1 MKLDINMGTIW
12 TMIVGTAM
20 AVLYMFSNFVSAG
33 DFNDYIVE
41 DFYDKY
47 YEMEDAL
54 EDETDE
60 DDVRRLERSMSRLKS
75 KICAIEPEWE
85 ECD

>member
-47 YEMEDAL
+47 YAMEDAL
-54 EDETDE
+54 EKETE
-60 DDVRRLERSMSRLKS
+60 DVDVRRLERSMARLKA

>member
-12 TMIVGTAM
+12 TMITGTVIAI
-20 AVLYMFSNFVSAG
+20 VYMFSNFVSAS
-33 DFNDYIVE
+33 DFKEYIIE

-54 EDETDE
+54 EVE
-60 DDVRRLERSMSRLKS
+60 DDPDDIRRLERNMARIKA

>member
-1 MKLDINMGTIW
+1 MITGTVLA
-12 TMIVGTAM
+12 IV
-20 AVLYMFSNFVSAG
+20 YMFSTFVSAS

-47 YEMEDAL
+47 YAMEDAL
-54 EDETDE
+54 ETETDP
-60 DDVRRLERSMSRLKS
+60 DDIRRLERDMSRIKA

>member
-1 MKLDINMGTIW
+1 MGTIW
-12 TMIVGTAM
+12 TMITGTVL
-20 AVLYMFSNFVSAG
+20 AVLYMFSTFVSAS
-33 DFNDYIVE
+33 DFESYIIE

-47 YEMEDAL
+47 YAY
-54 EDETDE
+54 EDELRIEE
-60 DDVRRLERSMSRLKS
+60 DPDDIRKIERNMARLKA

>member
-1 MKLDINMGTIW
+1 MITGTVIA
-12 TMIVGTAM
+12 IV
-20 AVLYMFSNFVSAG
+20 YMFSNFVSAS
-33 DFNDYIVE
+33 DFKEYIIE

-54 EDETDE
+54 EVE
-60 DDVRRLERSMSRLKS
+60 DDPDDIRRLERNMARIKA

>member
-1 MKLDINMGTIW
+1 
-12 TMIVGTAM
+12 MIVGTAVAILWM
-20 AVLYMFSNFVSAG
+20 MTNFVSAS
-33 DFNDYIVE
+33 DFNSYIVE

-47 YEMEDAL
+47 YDMEEEL
-54 EDETDE
+54 IQE
-60 DDVRRLERSMSRLKS
+60 DDDAEARKIRRNMERLRA

>member
-1 MKLDINMGTIW
+1 
-12 TMIVGTAM
+12 MIVGTAIAILWM
-20 AVLYMFSNFVSAG
+20 MTNFVSAS
-33 DFNDYIVE
+33 DFNDYIIE

-47 YEMEDAL
+47 YEYEDAL
-54 EDETDE
+54 EVEE
-60 DDVRRLERSMSRLKS
+60 DADDRRRLIRNMARLKA